1 LKKNKEVKDY
11 IETYGQP
18 TVEIVSGLFVEG
30 FAGALIPGVTS
41 FISAARGRRLEKN
54 MEIFMNQISNDIY
67 ELKTLFNEL
76 DSKGKENF
84 KNYFS
89 EIILDYISEERDE
102 EKIEF
107 ITNGFKKLLDKEFD
121 IKSTS
126 LYFDILKELRYIDII
141 VLKEYDYRSEE
152 YWSNE
157 NSFDDFLKN
166 LNLDMDRYRFIKE
179 KLLRNGLLES
189 SYDKEY
195 KKFLESY
202 LKLVES
208 LKNPKK
214 QLDRKVL
221 RPSFKSRETL
231 KLSKLGRAFI
241 DFFANEEGIS
251 DI

>member
-84 KNYFS
+84 KNDFS

-107 ITNGFKKLLDKEFD
+107 ITNGFKKLLDKE
-121 IKSTS
+121 
-126 LYFDILKELRYIDII
+126 Y
-141 VLKEYDYRSEE
+141 
-152 YWSNE
+152 
-157 NSFDDFLKN
+157 
-166 LNLDMDRYRFIKE
+166 
-179 KLLRNGLLES
+179 
-189 SYDKEY
+189 
-195 KKFLESY
+195 
-202 LKLVES
+202 
-208 LKNPKK
+208 
-214 QLDRKVL
+214 
-221 RPSFKSRETL
+221 
-231 KLSKLGRAFI
+231 
-241 DFFANEEGIS
+241 
-251 DI
+251 

>member
-1 LKKNKEVKDY
+1 
-11 IETYGQP
+11 
-18 TVEIVSGLFVEG
+18 
-30 FAGALIPGVTS
+30 
-41 FISAARGRRLEKN
+41 
-54 MEIFMNQISNDIY
+54 
-67 ELKTLFNEL
+67 
-76 DSKGKENF
+76 
-84 KNYFS
+84 
-89 EIILDYISEERDE
+89 
-102 EKIEF
+102 
-107 ITNGFKKLLDKEFD
+107 
-121 IKSTS
+121 

-152 YWSNE
+152 YWNNVS
-157 NSFDDFLKN
+157 SFDDFLKS

-231 KLSKLGRAFI
+231 KLSKLVRAFI
-241 DFFANEEGIS
+241 DFFANEEDSSNG
-251 DI
+251 

>member
-1 LKKNKEVKDY
+1 
-11 IETYGQP
+11 
-18 TVEIVSGLFVEG
+18 
-30 FAGALIPGVTS
+30 
-41 FISAARGRRLEKN
+41 
-54 MEIFMNQISNDIY
+54 
-67 ELKTLFNEL
+67 
-76 DSKGKENF
+76 
-84 KNYFS
+84 
-89 EIILDYISEERDE
+89 
-102 EKIEF
+102 
-107 ITNGFKKLLDKEFD
+107 
-121 IKSTS
+121 
-126 LYFDILKELRYIDII
+126 
-141 VLKEYDYRSEE
+141 
-152 YWSNE
+152 
-157 NSFDDFLKN
+157 
-166 LNLDMDRYRFIKE
+166 MDRYRFIKE